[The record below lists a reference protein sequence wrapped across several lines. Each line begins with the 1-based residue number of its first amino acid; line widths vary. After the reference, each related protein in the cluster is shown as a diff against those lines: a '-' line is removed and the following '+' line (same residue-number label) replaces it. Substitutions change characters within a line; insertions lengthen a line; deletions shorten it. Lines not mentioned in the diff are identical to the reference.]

1 MGFKCHYKCPHKR
14 EAEGQFHS
22 TKDPELEGTIGGHV
36 TWLEVGRLSLDEKGL
51 HQLMRKPLAGKHS
64 LSSGPAVEPVGQLHS
79 EEWEQDEGESRWP
92 RSVTGVG
99 RLWRCICRL
108 FLGSLFRDS
117 NWKKVQV
124 AGLSRGKVGLRCWD
138 YRSSTAPGL
147 GWPFKAVSNY
157 IPPGTCHCIQVAPA
171 RGWKD
176 YLGQSHSLHPSAMPR
191 KGLSCEPPAAS
202 DPSSWGKEM
211 GAQACR
217 GDLGSKPLHLFLTT
231 NWEKTMSEGF
241 SKKPRQEYYRCFDH
255 RMNIPGI

>member
-1 MGFKCHYKCPHKR
+1 MRRDFINWWESPLLANTVSPLDRLWSQWVSFTRRNGNKMRGNRGGP
-14 EAEGQFHS
+14 GQWQ
-22 TKDPELEGTIGGHV
+22 V
-36 TWLEVGRLSLDEKGL
+36 WV
-51 HQLMRKPLAGKHS
+51 
-64 LSSGPAVEPVGQLHS
+64 SSGLTPAWVQVHQKPT
-79 EEWEQDEGESRWP
+79 P
-92 RSVTGVG
+92 K
-99 RLWRCICRL
+99 WRCICRL